1 MKTNIKQSAVALLMA
16 VVLATPAFA
25 AGEPGNVKNVTA
37 VSKNDTTL
45 TLKWDE
51 AKDAFGNAVDH
62 YRIYYG
68 TASVQKSEAANY
80 ASQVDTPN
88 NATTYDLSGLTKGT
102 PYYFSVTAIDGQGSE
117 SVEYSVESSGTPG
130 STAPTTTSATSTNDT
145 VAPTVLNVIA
155 ADKNHVLVGFSEKVA
170 LPSTLPEA
178 AFLITEQADTEKTL
192 EVTSARMYDIDVT
205 GKTVLLR
212 TVDQTK
218 NTNYILTVSAA
229 IKDVAGN
236 PIQSGNADSGVFL
249 GSDKV
254 STITDDTLKPAAS
267 ETANATTNGVTTPE
281 DLLLD
286 TTTPTSTATT
296 TTDATTTTEN
306 TNALTPLPDTTAP
319 EDVRNFVLSFKE
331 QMEKFVVMMNWEAS
345 LNTAKDLV
353 DQIIYMSSDKGATYD
368 NGTPVGAVATA
379 YDMANLEGGKEYTF
393 KITTKDGSGNES
405 VGVVQ
410 SIRLPQTGFGAGF
423 LVLTSAY
430 GANRLLKR
438 RREKMLNGNQ

>member
-1 MKTNIKQSAVALLMA
+1 MKTNIKQSIIALVMA

-37 VSKNDTTL
+37 TSKDDTTL
-45 TLKWDE
+45 TLQWDE

-80 ASQVDTPN
+80 ETQVDTPS
-88 NATTYDLSGLTKGT
+88 NATTYDLGSLVKGST
-102 PYYFSVTAIDGQGSE
+102 YYFSVTAIDGQGSE
-117 SVEYSVESSGTPG
+117 SVEYSVEASGTPG
-130 STAPTTTSATSTNDT
+130 STTQTTTTTNTSDT
-145 VAPTVLNVIA
+145 IAPTVLNVIA
-155 ADKNHVLVGFSEKVA
+155 ADKSHVLVGFSEKVV
-170 LPSTLPEA
+170 LPSSLPEA
-178 AFLITEQADTEKTL
+178 AFLITEQANTENML
-192 EVTSARMYDIDVT
+192 EVISAQMYDTDVT
-205 GKTVLLR
+205 GKTVILR

-218 NTNYILTVSAA
+218 NTNYVLTASAA
-229 IKDVAGN
+229 VKDVAGN

-254 STITDDTLKPAAS
+254 STIADDTLKPAAD
-267 ETANATTNGVTTPE
+267 ETTTTVTTPE

-286 TTTPTSTATT
+286 TTTPTST
-296 TTDATTTTEN
+296 DTTTTETTTET
-306 TNALTPLPDTTAP
+306 TNALTPVPDTIAP

-345 LNTAKDLV
+345 LDTAKDLV
-353 DQIIYMSSDKGATYD
+353 DQIIYMSTDKGTTYD
-368 NGTPVGAVATA
+368 SGTSVGGAATN
-379 YDMANLEGGKEYTF
+379 YDMADLEGGKEYTF

-430 GANRLLKR
+430 GANRMLKR
-438 RREKMLNGNQ
+438 RRDKMLKGNQ